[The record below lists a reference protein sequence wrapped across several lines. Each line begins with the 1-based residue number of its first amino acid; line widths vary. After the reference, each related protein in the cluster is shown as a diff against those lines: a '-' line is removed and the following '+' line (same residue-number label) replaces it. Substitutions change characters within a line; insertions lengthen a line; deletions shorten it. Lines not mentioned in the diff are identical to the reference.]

1 MAFQF
6 KCVGRSDASRVS
18 RARRRCPCLCPR
30 RRRHKHIHAY
40 NARPRTLGCILY
52 LYRYFNCILI
62 YPRDSAPL
70 LVTRTRELKG
80 YIGRRAPGKCKLSA
94 PVLANVSPPPLS
106 FFSLSPVPPSS
117 SYTQCDALIGLPIYI
132 HSPSPA
138 YKRTRAEH
146 DARAATAAAAA
157 ARERRLSPRDKK

>member
-40 NARPRTLGCILY
+40 NARPRTLDCILY

-94 PVLANVSPPPLS
+94 PVLANVSPPPPLLFFALS
-106 FFSLSPVPPSS
+106 CSS
-117 SYTQCDALIGLPIYI
+117 FLVLYTMRCTYRSTYIYTQSLARVQAHAC
-132 HSPSPA
+132 
-138 YKRTRAEH
+138 RARCTGR
-146 DARAATAAAAA
+146 DSCSGSG
-157 ARERRLSPRDKK
+157 ERKAPVSER